1 MNIKNINKIAIG
13 LFFIYLLLFSSDI
26 QLILN
31 CGLQKMMKENIYF
44 RHVLIFASIYLF
56 VFILKWYDL
65 DVITVKE
72 KFSNLDENKINND
85 IIKEYEIK
93 ETLESES
100 EEKEIKVESVIKNIK
115 NKTTYLVNSIFTTLL
130 AYLIFLISTKVDVVV
145 FKYIILVLFTVIF
158 IQILSKAYNEDFH
171 SLIMDYKIIFPK
183 TDQQIYEIS
192 KEKSLKYDK
201 FLVVIHN
208 ISYILYSL
216 IILLMIIGVIK
227 YYKSQRKTYGNKW
240 NWNKFI
246 FGIQKCKSIK

>member
-13 LFFIYLLLFSSDI
+13 LFFIYILLFSSDI

-72 KFSNLDENKINND
+72 KFSNLEEDKIKEDN
-85 IIKEYEIK
+85 IKEYEIK
-93 ETLESES
+93 ERLES
-100 EEKEIKVESVIKNIK
+100 EEKEIKVESVIKKIK

-158 IQILSKAYNEDFH
+158 IQVLSKAYNEDFH
-171 SLIMDYKIIFPK
+171 LLIMDYRIIFPK

-192 KEKSLKYDK
+192 KEKNLKYDK
-201 FLVVIHN
+201 FLIVIHN

>member
-13 LFFIYLLLFSSDI
+13 LFFIYIILFSSDI

-31 CGLQKMMKENIYF
+31 CGLQKMMKEHIYF

-65 DVITVKE
+65 DVITVKD
-72 KFSNLDENKINND
+72 KFSNIEEDK
-85 IIKEYEIK
+85 IKEE
-93 ETLESES
+93 LES
-100 EEKEIKVESVIKNIK
+100 EEKEIKVKSVIKNIK

-171 SLIMDYKIIFPK
+171 LLIMDYKFIFPK

-192 KEKSLKYDK
+192 KEKKIKYDK
-201 FLVVIHN
+201 FLIVIHN

-216 IILLMIIGVIK
+216 IILLMILGVMK
-227 YYKSQRKTYGNKW
+227 YYNTQRKTYDKKW

>member
-13 LFFIYLLLFSSDI
+13 LFFIYIILFSGDI

-72 KFSNLDENKINND
+72 KFSNLEEDKIKEDN
-85 IIKEYEIK
+85 IKEYEIK
-93 ETLESES
+93 ERLES
-100 EEKEIKVESVIKNIK
+100 EEKEINVKSLIKNIK

-158 IQILSKAYNEDFH
+158 IQVLSKAYNEDFH
-171 SLIMDYKIIFPK
+171 SLIMDYRFIFSK

-192 KEKSLKYDK
+192 KEKNLKYDN
-201 FLVVIHN
+201 FLILIHN
-208 ISYILYSL
+208 ISYILYLL
-216 IILLMIIGVIK
+216 IIILMAYGFYK
-227 YYKSQRKTYGNKW
+227 YYKVQRKNYGNKW

-246 FGIQKCKSIK
+246 FGIQKCKSIN

>member
-72 KFSNLDENKINND
+72 KFSNLDENKINNN

-130 AYLIFLISTKVDVVV
+130 AYLIFLISTKVDVIV

-192 KEKSLKYDK
+192 KEKNLKYDK
-201 FLVVIHN
+201 FLIVIHN

>member
-13 LFFIYLLLFSSDI
+13 LFFIYILLFSSDI

-72 KFSNLDENKINND
+72 KFSNLEEDKIKEDN
-85 IIKEYEIK
+85 IKEYEIK
-93 ETLESES
+93 ERLES
-100 EEKEIKVESVIKNIK
+100 EEKEIKVESVIKKIK

-158 IQILSKAYNEDFH
+158 IQVLSKAYNEDFH
-171 SLIMDYKIIFPK
+171 LLIIDYRIIFPK

-192 KEKSLKYDK
+192 KEKNLKYDK
-201 FLVVIHN
+201 FLIVIHN